1 MTSRNSQPILV
12 AGATGYIGGRLVPR
26 LLQRGYRV
34 RALCRTPTKLLQRPW
49 AAASGLEVCRADLL
63 DRDSLGEV
71 FRGCRAAYYLVHS
84 MGAGVADFAAT
95 DRRAAK
101 NFAAAAQQAN
111 LERIIYL
118 SGLGDK
124 KTNLSPHLRSRAEVG
139 DILRQGK
146 VPVTTLRAAV
156 IIGSGSASFEILRY
170 LVDRLP
176 VMTTPRWVATPRQP
190 IAVDNALHYLVGCLE
205 DHRVRG
211 ETLDIGQEEVV
222 TYRQL
227 MDLYAKQAGLRKRLI
242 VPLPFLSPGLSAYWI
257 SLITPV
263 PAALARPLAEGLRN
277 KVVCQDFRLRK
288 WLPQQ
293 LLSCRE
299 AIARALD
306 ESRHFQ
312 VESSWSDAG
321 GVSPAAWPMAGD
333 PAWAGGTEYRQ
344 SWRMVLAASATE
356 TWPAVTC
363 IGGSTGWYHAN
374 WLWRL
379 RGFGDRL
386 IGGIGLQRGRRCP
399 LEVTAGDALDFWRVN
414 RVEKPHLLQLVAEM
428 KLPGRAMLE
437 FRLAEPGS
445 KRCLVQLTARF
456 WPRGLFG
463 LLYWWAVA
471 PLHGYVFKGLLRGM
485 GQSLGKRL
493 LEPPTRAKEAT
504 FCDGETRS

>member
-1 MTSRNSQPILV
+1 MTSRSSQPILV

-26 LLQRGYRV
+26 LLQSGYRV
-34 RALCRTPTKLLQRPW
+34 RALCRTPAKLHSRPW

-63 DRDSLGEV
+63 DRDSLDKA
-71 FRGCRAAYYLVHS
+71 FSGCRAAYYLVHS
-84 MGAGVADFAAT
+84 MGSGVNDFAAT
-95 DRRAAK
+95 DRLAAE

-118 SGLGDK
+118 GGLGDQ
-124 KTNLSPHLRSRAEVG
+124 KTDLSPHLRSRAEVG
-139 DILRQGK
+139 NILRQGT
-146 VPVTTLRAAV
+146 VPVTMLRAAV

-176 VMTTPRWVATPRQP
+176 VMTTPRWVATPCQP
-190 IAVDNALHYLVGCLE
+190 IAVDNVLHYLLGCLE
-205 DHRVRG
+205 DPRVRG
-211 ETLDIGQEEVV
+211 KTLDIGQEEIV
-222 TYRQL
+222 TYREL
-227 MDLYAKQAGLRKRLI
+227 MDLYAELAGLRKRLI

-277 KVVCQDFRLRK
+277 QVVCRDFRLRQ
-288 WLPQQ
+288 WLPQP
-293 LLSCRE
+293 LLSCSE

-306 ESRHFQ
+306 ETRHLQ

-321 GVSPAAWPMAGD
+321 SISPAAWPMAGD

-344 SWRMVLAASATE
+344 SWRMTLAASATE

-386 IGGIGLQRGRRCP
+386 LGGIGLQRGRRCL
-399 LEVTAGDALDFWRVN
+399 LEVAVGDALDFWRVS
-414 RVEKPHLLQLVAEM
+414 RVEKPSFLQLVAEM
-428 KLPGRAMLE
+428 KLPGRALLE
-437 FRLAEPGS
+437 FRLTEPAAGS
-445 KRCLVQLTARF
+445 CLLQLTARF

-471 PLHGYVFKGLLRGM
+471 PLHGYVFRGLLRGM
-485 GQSLGKRL
+485 GQSLGKTILR
-493 LEPPTRAKEAT
+493 PPVRVKQAKVDDE
-504 FCDGETRS
+504 ETK